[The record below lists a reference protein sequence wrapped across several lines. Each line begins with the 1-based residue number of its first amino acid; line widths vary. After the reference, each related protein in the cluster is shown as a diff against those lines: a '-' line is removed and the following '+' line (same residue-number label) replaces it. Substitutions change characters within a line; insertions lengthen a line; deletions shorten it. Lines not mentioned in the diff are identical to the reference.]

1 MQQELRY
8 IIDQMII
15 GLEQAIADNRISAAR
30 KCRGYG
36 GQLLIAARRYNYQYC
51 LHTIWDVQE
60 HAQIVIMHPGTQVQ
74 ITTAKVVSLEG
85 MTITLTTKEA
95 IPLENLQ
102 EVLLVEDAVWLLER
116 QRDVLKLFA
125 DGQLQLTS
133 QLSAKA
139 LGLLPARYSTKPVQ
153 RLSGTFT
160 PNQQQQHAIEHAL
173 GSDVTIVIGAG
184 GTGKSV
190 VEAQVSAHGLQ
201 DHLSV
206 LLLSHTNIATD
217 NLFLNS
223 VQSIEDSGDKH
234 LLSLLRNQ
242 HIVRVGE
249 PRHQSL
255 LAGNYRHLTIHA
267 IAEQRMGVL
276 AQEQI
281 NLEEELRQEAAES
294 KKMERLLKLHEE
306 SWQQEQDRLQQ
317 QRNLLQEQLDLI
329 TIKYRQHCQN
339 MHRQI
344 AVVEARENEAQKQ
357 LELLQAQQK
366 DGENTL
372 LRWQRYAGT
381 LENAV
386 HPSFKGEPENLTGQ
400 LEHARQKLERMQT
413 YSWFTRHIV
422 IGQKKYEEA
431 VKDSDQGVKV
441 LQAKLEAAIQ
451 QIASL
456 KQASKE
462 NREAQIALQETMKRA
477 TEEKRQL
484 EQAYQNTALLDE
496 IAHYQRELALLQT
509 KLDNGKKTLTERRR
523 EWEKVEQERHT
534 LLARLDELRNM
545 HTAMKSQIIADARL
559 VATTI
564 TGLYT
569 YPDLLRRDFDI
580 VVVDEV
586 SMLSVVSAFLAASRA
601 RYHLILAGDPTQL
614 LPVLKLHTKRPLQ
627 DALEAV
633 KWLGH
638 DVLTHCGI
646 TIFDAIQ
653 GEKGCVLL
661 NEQGRMHPKILAPI
675 NNFVYQNTLTSR
687 SETEVAPPLA
697 PHPGWPLMLINTSD
711 SPESRTE
718 KSALA
723 ARTNLYHVKVAI
735 ALIPHILAT
744 LPPRLPH
751 MDPTVPR
758 ISILTPYRSQANK
771 MLQALRKVNL
781 AQHVHVGTINTA
793 QALQFEVV
801 ILDTVEAPGLPPI
814 PFTCDVIMDK
824 RGIATEATRRLNVGH
839 TRARHKLIYIAN
851 VDYLRRY
858 QPKNPKNEPN
868 TQRLLMELVNW
879 IVDREGCCVT
889 SAEVLV

>member
-1 MQQELRY
+1 MKQELRC

-15 GLEQAIADNRISAAR
+15 GLEQVIADNRISAA
-30 KCRGYG
+30 KHCRGYG
-36 GQLLIAARRYNYQYC
+36 GQLLITARRYTYQYS

-60 HAQIVIMHPGTQVQ
+60 HAQIVIMHPKTQVQ

-125 DGQLQLTS
+125 DGQLLLAS
-133 QLSAKA
+133 QISAKA
-139 LGLLPARYSTKPVQ
+139 LGLLPARYDTKRVQ
-153 RLSGTFT
+153 RQAGTFT
-160 PNQQQQHAIEHAL
+160 PNQRQQQAIEHAL
-173 GSDVTIVIGAG
+173 GSDITIVVGAG

-223 VQSIEDSGDKH
+223 VQAIEDSGDKH

-255 LAGNYRHLTIHA
+255 LAGNYRHLTIHT
-267 IAEQRMGVL
+267 IAEQRMGAL

-281 NLEEELRQEAAES
+281 NIGEELHQRAGES
-294 KKMERLLKLHEE
+294 KEMERLLKLYEE
-306 SWQQEQDRLQQ
+306 SWQQEQERVQQ
-317 QRNLLQEQLDLI
+317 QRKSLQEQLDFL
-329 TIKYRQHCQN
+329 TIRYRQHCQDVQ
-339 MHRQI
+339 RRI
-344 AVVEARENEAQKQ
+344 AAVEAKEDEAQKQ
-357 LELLQAQQK
+357 LEQLHAQQR
-366 DGENTL
+366 DGEDIL

-381 LENAV
+381 LVNTA
-386 HPSFKGEPENLTGQ
+386 HPSFQGEPESLTVQ

-413 YSWFTRHIV
+413 YGWFTRHIV

-431 VKDSDQGVKV
+431 VKDSEQGVKV

-456 KQASKE
+456 KQAHKE
-462 NREAQIALQETMKRA
+462 NLQAQIALQWTMNRA
-477 TEEKRQL
+477 AEEKRRL

-496 IAHYQRELALLQT
+496 MARYQLELALQQT
-509 KLDNGKKTLTERRR
+509 KLENGKKTLMERRR
-523 EWEKVEQERHT
+523 EWEKVEKEQHT
-534 LLARLDELRNM
+534 LLARIDELRNM

-569 YPDLLRRDFDI
+569 NSDLLRRDFDI

-601 RYHLILAGDPTQL
+601 RYHLIFAGDPTQL
-614 LPVLKLHTKRPLQ
+614 LPVLKLYTKRPLQ
-627 DALEAV
+627 DAPEAV
-633 KWLGH
+633 KWLGY
-638 DVLTHCGI
+638 DVLTHRGI

-675 NNFVYQNTLTSR
+675 NYFVYQDTLTSR
-687 SETEVAPPLA
+687 PETEIAPPVA
-697 PHPGWPLMLINTSD
+697 PHPEWPLMLIDTSD

-723 ARTNLYHVKVAI
+723 ARTNAYHVRVAI

-744 LPPRLPH
+744 LPPCLPH

-758 ISILTPYRSQANK
+758 ISILTPYRSQANR
-771 MLQALRKVNL
+771 MLHALRKVNL
-781 AQHVHVGTINTA
+781 AQNVHVGTINTA

-814 PFTCDVIMDK
+814 PFTFDAIMDR
-824 RGIATEATRRLNVGH
+824 RGIVTEATRRLNVGH
-839 TRARHKLIYIAN
+839 TRARHKLIYIAH

-858 QPKNPKNEPN
+858 QPKNQRNEPGM
-868 TQRLLMELVNW
+868 QRLLMELVNW
-879 IVDREGCCVT
+879 IVAQEGCCIT
-889 SAEVLV
+889 SAEILA